1 MQKVNLKKHG
11 ALLCAFLAVAAAA
24 VLRQIGFCVNE
35 QLDQFFTILRAVI
48 YIGLFV
54 AWGISVRSRIIQPQ
68 VRRYLTAVSALM
80 IFWMTVRSIRY
91 SLEEALWVM
100 RHLWYL
106 YYLPMLFIPLLA
118 VFIALSLGK
127 PESFHLPKWT
137 VLLYIPTAAL
147 LLLVLTNDLHQLVF
161 VFPADAVVWRD
172 DYHYAIGYFLAVC
185 WMILC
190 TVTALVTM
198 LIKCRIPH
206 GRKALMLPFVPTA
219 IALLYGVLYVL
230 RVLGV
235 FRLMWLR
242 IIAGDMT
249 VVFCLLITATLE
261 SCIQCG
267 LIQSNTH
274 YNDLLLS
281 CTLRVQLTDPE
292 YQLLLSSRSAE
303 PIPLQTMRQTETG
316 PVRLDGGLRL
326 SGAPVRGGHVL
337 WTEDVSELLEV
348 LEELQDVKDSLEDNN
363 ALLRAEYTLKAREAH
378 IAEQDRLY
386 NIIQRETVPRIKL
399 LAELTD
405 ACETMGDEAQR
416 KQILGKMAV
425 IGAYLKRRSN
435 LIFLADK
442 TPLFQEKEL
451 HLTFGESMDNLELCG
466 ITCGLLSELEGPVE
480 ARQLMKMYDLF
491 EEIVERSI
499 DTMSTITVWIGPAD
513 GALRMTVNTDS
524 TAELS
529 PLVSD
534 SVSALRDEDG
544 EWQLCMVLRAGGALE

>member
-35 QLDQFFTILRAVI
+35 QLDQFFTILRAAI

-127 PESFHLPKWT
+127 PESFRLPKWT

-161 VFPADAVVWRD
+161 RFPEDAVVWMNEYRYD
-172 DYHYAIGYFLAVC
+172 IVYFPVVG
-185 WMILC
+185 WMVLC
-190 TVTALVTM
+190 ALTALVIM
-198 LIKCRIPH
+198 LVKCRVPNS
-206 GRKALMLPFVPTA
+206 RKVLVLPFVPVVLSV
-219 IALLYGVLYVL
+219 IYGALYIFQLP
-230 RVLGV
+230 
-235 FRLMWLR
+235 WLR
-242 IIAGDMT
+242 LIAGDVT
-249 VVFCLLITATLE
+249 VVFCLLIAATLE

-292 YQLLLSSRSAE
+292 YQRLLSSRSAE
-303 PIPLQTMRQTETG
+303 PIPLQIMRQTETG

-386 NIIQRETVPRIKL
+386 NIIQRETAPRIKL

-499 DTMSTITVWIGPAD
+499 DTMTTITVWIGPAD
-513 GALRMTVNTDS
+513 GALRITINTDS
-524 TAELS
+524 AADLS
-529 PLVSD
+529 PLGSD

-544 EWQLCMVLRAGGALE
+544 EWQLCMVLRAGGELE